1 MTLGCPQRPALHLP
15 GQLRRGPGVE
25 ARERSLFLRPAA
37 WVTSP
42 FVPLSH
48 SEKPLP
54 RCHVISSVAMRNSVF
69 SRKRCSLAREGR
81 ELGAAPLLPAPRPLQ
96 GRGAHSMMGHPPG
109 TRVAP
114 APLLWRRPTPMVGWA
129 PAGRGRPGTHPGRL
143 QACGIQGQLLV
154 YFYTCGL
161 FMWAENAVRTQWNV
175 RLCSA
180 GVKQL
185 LNLLCSERG

>member
-96 GRGAHSMMGHPPG
+96 GSRSAQHDGTPARNTRGPSPLTVAQTNPHGGMGP
-109 TRVAP
+109 
-114 APLLWRRPTPMVGWA
+114 
-129 PAGRGRPGTHPGRL
+129 GRPGEARHAPRSAPGMRHPGS
-143 QACGIQGQLLV
+143 AP
-154 YFYTCGL
+154 GL
-161 FMWAENAVRTQWNV
+161 FLHPWPLHVGGE
-175 RLCSA
+175 CS
-180 GVKQL
+180 
-185 LNLLCSERG
+185 